1 MNTQQTST
9 SNTSIPYAEENP
21 FPHDGATYEDKRP
34 ERYSYRASPLESTVI
49 LTRDITLED
58 ILYALSERTSRPNI
72 GKLLSDQQKQAIID
86 NIEAEIEDTINDA
99 INNALDDC
107 DIEYKVADCWEA
119 DDCVPDDGNAL
130 STV

>member
-21 FPHDGATYEDKRP
+21 FHHEGATYEDQPP
-34 ERYSYRASPLESTVI
+34 EGKSYQGSPLESTVI
-49 LTRDITLED
+49 TTRDITLED
-58 ILYALSERTSRPNI
+58 ILYRLSERTSRPNI

-86 NIEAEIEDTINDA
+86 NIEADLEDYLTNYIDN
-99 INNALDDC
+99 IMGEC
-107 DIEYKVADCWEA
+107 DIEDRVAECWEA
-119 DDCVPDDGNAL
+119 DDCSPDDENAL